1 MKESFNGDYYKD
13 LLIYLKDFI
22 IYLDLWVL
30 NYNFN
35 SQNYGQNDFKPF
47 IHLIFSKSL

>member
-30 NYNFN
+30 NYYFN
-35 SQNYGQNDFKPF
+35 SQNSGQRIVFQSQ
-47 IHLIFSKSL
+47 HLPSFF